1 MCATLILIKYSKNNK
16 GGATMIENYFLFII
30 MSICLIILPGPDTA
44 MATKNTLVAG
54 KVGGVKTVFGTCV
67 ALLIHTLAAVIG
79 LSALIVK
86 SALLFSIFKYVGAL
100 YLIYIGI
107 KALLAVR
114 NKEDVATNEISLNNE
129 NEHSFCFRQGFL
141 TNLLNPKIAVFFL
154 TFLPQ
159 FLNPN
164 HNTFIQLLIMGLTYL
179 VLTVIWFAFYIFLID
194 KISAFMKKPKTQRYI
209 QGLTGVV
216 LIGFGIKL
224 AFEKSN

>member
-1 MCATLILIKYSKNNK
+1 
-16 GGATMIENYFLFII
+16 

-44 MATKNTLVAG
+44 MATKNTLIAG
-54 KVGGVKTVFGTCV
+54 KIGGVKTVFGTCV

-86 SALLFSIFKYVGAL
+86 SALLFSIFKYVGAV
-100 YLIYIGI
+100 YLVYIGI

-114 NKEDVATNEISLNNE
+114 NTEDLNTDDVPIN
-129 NEHSFCFRQGFL
+129 NDNKHTSCFRQGFL
-141 TNLLNPKIAVFFL
+141 TNLLNPKVAVFFL

-164 HNTFIQLLIMGLTYL
+164 HNTFIQLLVMGLTYL
-179 VLTVIWFAFYIFLID
+179 ILTVIWFAFYIFLID

-209 QGLTGVV
+209 QGITGIV

-224 AFEKSN
+224 AFERNS

>member
-1 MCATLILIKYSKNNK
+1 
-16 GGATMIENYFLFII
+16 MIENYLLFII

-44 MATKNTLVAG
+44 MATKNTLIAG
-54 KVGGVKTVFGTCV
+54 KVGGVKTVFGTCI

-100 YLIYIGI
+100 YLTYIGI

-114 NKEDVATNEISLNNE
+114 NKEGVDTNDISLNNE
-129 NEHSFCFRQGFL
+129 NKHTSCFRQGFL

-164 HNTFIQLLIMGLTYL
+164 HNTFIQLLVMGLTYL
-179 VLTVIWFAFYIFLID
+179 VLTAFWFAFYIFLID

-209 QGLTGVV
+209 QGLTGIV
-216 LIGFGIKL
+216 LIGFGVKL

>member
-1 MCATLILIKYSKNNK
+1 
-16 GGATMIENYFLFII
+16 MIENYFLFII

-79 LSALIVK
+79 LSAIIVK

-114 NKEDVATNEISLNNE
+114 NKEGFDTNDISLNNE
-129 NEHSFCFRQGFL
+129 DEHTSYFRQGFL
-141 TNLLNPKIAVFFL
+141 TNLLNPKVAVFFL

-164 HNTFIQLLIMGLTYL
+164 HNTFIQLLVMGLTYL

-194 KISAFMKKPKTQRYI
+194 KISAFMKKPRTQRYI
-209 QGLTGVV
+209 QGLTGIV

-224 AFEKSN
+224 AFEKNN

>member
-1 MCATLILIKYSKNNK
+1 
-16 GGATMIENYFLFII
+16 MIENYLLFII
-30 MSICLIILPGPDTA
+30 MSIFLIILPGPDTA

-54 KVGGVKTVFGTCV
+54 KMGGVKTVFGTCV

-107 KALLAVR
+107 KALLAVK
-114 NKEDVATNEISLNNE
+114 NKEGVNTNDVSINNDK
-129 NEHSFCFRQGFL
+129 EHTSCFRQGFL

-159 FLNPN
+159 FLNPS
-164 HNTFIQLLIMGLTYL
+164 HNTFIQLLVMGLTYL
-179 VLTVIWFAFYIFLID
+179 VLTIIWFAFYIFLID

-209 QGLTGVV
+209 QGLTG
-216 LIGFGIKL
+216 
-224 AFEKSN
+224 

>member
-1 MCATLILIKYSKNNK
+1 
-16 GGATMIENYFLFII
+16 MIENYLLFII

-54 KVGGVKTVFGTCV
+54 KVGGVKTVFGTCI

-114 NKEDVATNEISLNNE
+114 NKENLDTNDLSLNNE
-129 NEHSFCFRQGFL
+129 NEHTSCFCQGFL
-141 TNLLNPKIAVFFL
+141 TNLLNPKVAVFFL

-164 HNTFIQLLIMGLTYL
+164 HNTFIQLLVMGLTYL

-224 AFEKSN
+224 AFEKNN

>member
-1 MCATLILIKYSKNNK
+1 
-16 GGATMIENYFLFII
+16 

-54 KVGGVKTVFGTCV
+54 KIGGVKTVFGTCV

-86 SALLFSIFKYVGAL
+86 SALLFSIFKYVGAV
-100 YLIYIGI
+100 YLVYIGI

-114 NKEDVATNEISLNNE
+114 NTEDLNTNDVPINND
-129 NEHSFCFRQGFL
+129 NKHTSCFRQGFL
-141 TNLLNPKIAVFFL
+141 TNLLNPKVAVFFL

-164 HNTFIQLLIMGLTYL
+164 HNTFIQLLVMGLTYL
-179 VLTVIWFAFYIFLID
+179 ILTVIWFAFYIFLID

-209 QGLTGVV
+209 QGITGIV

-224 AFEKSN
+224 AFERNS

>member
-1 MCATLILIKYSKNNK
+1 
-16 GGATMIENYFLFII
+16 MIENYLLFII

-114 NKEDVATNEISLNNE
+114 NKEGVNTNDVAISNDNK
-129 NEHSFCFRQGFL
+129 HTSCFRQGFL

-164 HNTFIQLLIMGLTYL
+164 HNTFIQLLVMGLTYL
-179 VLTVIWFAFYIFLID
+179 ILTVIWFAFYIFLID

-209 QGLTGVV
+209 QGLTGIV

-224 AFEKSN
+224 AFEKNN

>member
-1 MCATLILIKYSKNNK
+1 
-16 GGATMIENYFLFII
+16 MIENYLLFII

-44 MATKNTLVAG
+44 MATKNTLIAG
-54 KVGGVKTVFGTCV
+54 KVGGVKTVFGTCI

-114 NKEDVATNEISLNNE
+114 NKEGVDTNDISLNNE
-129 NEHSFCFRQGFL
+129 NKHTSCFRQGFL

-164 HNTFIQLLIMGLTYL
+164 HNTFIQLLVMCLTYL
-179 VLTVIWFAFYIFLID
+179 VLTAFWFAFYIFLID

-209 QGLTGVV
+209 QGLTGIV
-216 LIGFGIKL
+216 LIGFGVKL

>member
-1 MCATLILIKYSKNNK
+1 
-16 GGATMIENYFLFII
+16 FII

-44 MATKNTLVAG
+44 MATKNTLIAG
-54 KVGGVKTVFGTCV
+54 KIGGVKTVFGTCV

-86 SALLFSIFKYVGAL
+86 SALLFSIFKYVGAV
-100 YLIYIGI
+100 YLVYIGI

-114 NKEDVATNEISLNNE
+114 NTEDLNTNDVPINND
-129 NEHSFCFRQGFL
+129 NKHTSCFRQGFL

-164 HNTFIQLLIMGLTYL
+164 HNTFIQLLVMGLTYL
-179 VLTVIWFAFYIFLID
+179 ILTVIWFAFYIFLID

-209 QGLTGVV
+209 QGITGIV

-224 AFEKSN
+224 AFERNS

>member
-1 MCATLILIKYSKNNK
+1 M
-16 GGATMIENYFLFII
+16 MENFFLFII

-44 MATKNTLVAG
+44 MATKNTLIAG
-54 KVGGVKTVFGTCV
+54 KIGGVKTVFGTCV

-86 SALLFSIFKYVGAL
+86 SALLFSIFKYVGAV
-100 YLIYIGI
+100 YIVYIGI

-114 NKEDVATNEISLNNE
+114 NTEDLNTNDVPINND
-129 NEHSFCFRQGFL
+129 NKHTSCFRQGFL

-164 HNTFIQLLIMGLTYL
+164 HNTFIQLLVMGLTYL
-179 VLTVIWFAFYIFLID
+179 ILTVIWFAFYIFLID

-209 QGLTGVV
+209 QGITGIV

-224 AFEKSN
+224 AFERNS

>member
-1 MCATLILIKYSKNNK
+1 
-16 GGATMIENYFLFII
+16 MIENYLLFII

-54 KVGGVKTVFGTCV
+54 KMGGVKTVFGTCV

-107 KALLAVR
+107 KALLAVK
-114 NKEDVATNEISLNNE
+114 NKEGVNTNYVSINNDK
-129 NEHSFCFRQGFL
+129 EHTSCFRQGFL

-159 FLNPN
+159 FLNPS
-164 HNTFIQLLIMGLTYL
+164 HNTFIQLLVMGLTYL
-179 VLTVIWFAFYIFLID
+179 VLTIIWFAFYIFLID

-209 QGLTGVV
+209 QGLTGIV

-224 AFEKSN
+224 ALEKNN

>member
-1 MCATLILIKYSKNNK
+1 M
-16 GGATMIENYFLFII
+16 
-30 MSICLIILPGPDTA
+30 
-44 MATKNTLVAG
+44 
-54 KVGGVKTVFGTCV
+54 KTVFGTCV

-114 NKEDVATNEISLNNE
+114 NKEGVNTNDISLNNANE
-129 NEHSFCFRQGFL
+129 NTSCFRQGFL

-209 QGLTGVV
+209 QGLTGIV

>member
-1 MCATLILIKYSKNNK
+1 
-16 GGATMIENYFLFII
+16 

-44 MATKNTLVAG
+44 MATKNTLIAG
-54 KVGGVKTVFGTCV
+54 KIGGVKTVFGTCV

-86 SALLFSIFKYVGAL
+86 SALLFSIFKYVGAV

-114 NKEDVATNEISLNNE
+114 NTEDLNTNDVPINND
-129 NEHSFCFRQGFL
+129 NKHTSCFRQGFL

-164 HNTFIQLLIMGLTYL
+164 HNTFIQLLVMGLTYL
-179 VLTVIWFAFYIFLID
+179 ILTVIWFAFYIFLID

-209 QGLTGVV
+209 QGITGIV

-224 AFEKSN
+224 AFERNS

>member
-1 MCATLILIKYSKNNK
+1 MCATLFLIKYSKNKK

-54 KVGGVKTVFGTCV
+54 KVGGVKTVFGTCI

-114 NKEDVATNEISLNNE
+114 NKEGVDTNDISLHNE
-129 NEHSFCFRQGFL
+129 AEHTSCFRQGFL
-141 TNLLNPKIAVFFL
+141 TNLLNPKVAVFFL

-164 HNTFIQLLIMGLTYL
+164 HNTFIQLLVMGLTYL
-179 VLTVIWFAFYIFLID
+179 ILTVIWFAFYIFLID

-209 QGLTGVV
+209 QGLTGIV

>member
-1 MCATLILIKYSKNNK
+1 M
-16 GGATMIENYFLFII
+16 MENFLLFII

-54 KVGGVKTVFGTCV
+54 KIGGVKTVFGTCV

-86 SALLFSIFKYVGAL
+86 SALLFSIFKYVGAV
-100 YLIYIGI
+100 YLVYIGI

-114 NKEDVATNEISLNNE
+114 NTEDLNTNDVPINND
-129 NEHSFCFRQGFL
+129 NKHTSCFRQGFL

-164 HNTFIQLLIMGLTYL
+164 HNTFIQLLVMGLTYL
-179 VLTVIWFAFYIFLID
+179 ILTVIWFAFYIFLID

-209 QGLTGVV
+209 QGITGIV

-224 AFEKSN
+224 AFERNS

>member
-1 MCATLILIKYSKNNK
+1 
-16 GGATMIENYFLFII
+16 MIENYLLFII

-54 KVGGVKTVFGTCV
+54 KVGGVKTVLGTCV

-107 KALLAVR
+107 KALLAVK
-114 NKEDVATNEISLNNE
+114 NKGSLDTEDVSINND
-129 NEHSFCFRQGFL
+129 NEHASCFRQGFL
-141 TNLLNPKIAVFFL
+141 TNLLNPKVAVFFL

-194 KISAFMKKPKTQRYI
+194 KISAFMKKPKTQSYI

-224 AFEKSN
+224 ALEKNN

>member
-1 MCATLILIKYSKNNK
+1 
-16 GGATMIENYFLFII
+16 MIENYLLFII

-54 KVGGVKTVFGTCV
+54 KMGGVKTVFGTCV

-107 KALLAVR
+107 KALLAVK
-114 NKEDVATNEISLNNE
+114 NKEGVNTNDVSINNDK
-129 NEHSFCFRQGFL
+129 EHTSCFRQGFL

-159 FLNPN
+159 FLNPS
-164 HNTFIQLLIMGLTYL
+164 HNTFIQLLVMGLTYL
-179 VLTVIWFAFYIFLID
+179 VLTIIWFAFYIFLID

-209 QGLTGVV
+209 QGLTGIV

-224 AFEKSN
+224 AFEKNN

>member
-1 MCATLILIKYSKNNK
+1 
-16 GGATMIENYFLFII
+16 
-30 MSICLIILPGPDTA
+30 
-44 MATKNTLVAG
+44 MATKNTLIAG
-54 KVGGVKTVFGTCV
+54 KIGGVKTVFGTCV

-86 SALLFSIFKYVGAL
+86 SALLFSIFKYVGAV
-100 YLIYIGI
+100 YLVYIGI

-114 NKEDVATNEISLNNE
+114 NTEDLNTNDVPINND
-129 NEHSFCFRQGFL
+129 NKHTSCFRQGFL
-141 TNLLNPKIAVFFL
+141 TNLLNPKVAVFFL

-164 HNTFIQLLIMGLTYL
+164 HNTFIQLLVMGLTYL
-179 VLTVIWFAFYIFLID
+179 ILTVIWFAFYIFLID

-209 QGLTGVV
+209 QGITGIV

-224 AFEKSN
+224 AFERNS

>member
-1 MCATLILIKYSKNNK
+1 
-16 GGATMIENYFLFII
+16 MIENYLLFII

-54 KVGGVKTVFGTCV
+54 KVGGVKTVFGTCI
-67 ALLIHTLAAVIG
+67 ALLIHTLAAIIG

-114 NKEDVATNEISLNNE
+114 NKEGIDTNDISLNNE
-129 NEHSFCFRQGFL
+129 NKHTSCFRQGFL

-164 HNTFIQLLIMGLTYL
+164 HNTFIQLLVMGLTYL
-179 VLTVIWFAFYIFLID
+179 VLTAIWFAFYIFLID

-209 QGLTGVV
+209 QGLTGIV
-216 LIGFGIKL
+216 LIGFGVKL

>member
-1 MCATLILIKYSKNNK
+1 
-16 GGATMIENYFLFII
+16 MIENYLLFII
-30 MSICLIILPGPDTA
+30 MSIFLIILPGPDTA

-54 KVGGVKTVFGTCV
+54 KMGGVKTVFGTCV

-107 KALLAVR
+107 KALLAVK
-114 NKEDVATNEISLNNE
+114 NKEGVNTNDVSINNDK
-129 NEHSFCFRQGFL
+129 EHTSCFRQGFL

-159 FLNPN
+159 FLNPS
-164 HNTFIQLLIMGLTYL
+164 HNTFIQLLVMGLTYL
-179 VLTVIWFAFYIFLID
+179 VLTIIWFAFYIFLID

-209 QGLTGVV
+209 QGLTGIV

-224 AFEKSN
+224 ALEKNN

>member
-1 MCATLILIKYSKNNK
+1 
-16 GGATMIENYFLFII
+16 MIENYLLFII

-44 MATKNTLVAG
+44 MATKNSLVAG
-54 KVGGVKTVFGTCV
+54 KIGGVKTVFGTCV

-86 SALLFSIFKYVGAL
+86 SALLFSIFKYVGAV
-100 YLIYIGI
+100 YLVYIGI

-114 NKEDVATNEISLNNE
+114 NTSDLNTNEVPINNE
-129 NEHSFCFRQGFL
+129 NKHTSCFRQGFL

-164 HNTFIQLLIMGLTYL
+164 HNTFIQLLVMGLTYL
-179 VLTVIWFAFYIFLID
+179 ILTVIWFAFYIFLID

-209 QGLTGVV
+209 QGLTGIV

-224 AFEKSN
+224 AFERNN

>member
-1 MCATLILIKYSKNNK
+1 
-16 GGATMIENYFLFII
+16 MIENYLLFII

-114 NKEDVATNEISLNNE
+114 NKEGVNTNDVAISNDNK
-129 NEHSFCFRQGFL
+129 HTSCFRQGFL

-179 VLTVIWFAFYIFLID
+179 ILTVIWFAFYIFLID

-209 QGLTGVV
+209 QGLTGIV

-224 AFEKSN
+224 AFKKNS

>member
-1 MCATLILIKYSKNNK
+1 
-16 GGATMIENYFLFII
+16 MIENYFLFII

-79 LSALIVK
+79 LSAIIVK

-114 NKEDVATNEISLNNE
+114 NKEGFDTNDISLNNE
-129 NEHSFCFRQGFL
+129 DKHTSCFRQGFL
-141 TNLLNPKIAVFFL
+141 TNLLNPKVAVFFL

-164 HNTFIQLLIMGLTYL
+164 HNTFIQLLVMGLTYL

-194 KISAFMKKPKTQRYI
+194 KISAFMKKPRTQRYI
-209 QGLTGVV
+209 QGLTGIV

-224 AFEKSN
+224 AFEKNN

>member
-1 MCATLILIKYSKNNK
+1 
-16 GGATMIENYFLFII
+16 MIENYLLFII

-44 MATKNTLVAG
+44 MATKNTLIAG
-54 KVGGVKTVFGTCV
+54 KVGGVKTVFGTCI

-114 NKEDVATNEISLNNE
+114 NKEGVDTNDISLNNE
-129 NEHSFCFRQGFL
+129 NKHTSCFRQGFL

-164 HNTFIQLLIMGLTYL
+164 HNTFIQLLVMGLTYL
-179 VLTVIWFAFYIFLID
+179 VLTAFWFAFYIFLID
-194 KISAFMKKPKTQRYI
+194 NISAFMKKPKTQRYI
-209 QGLTGVV
+209 QGLTGIV
-216 LIGFGIKL
+216 LIGFGVKL

>member
-1 MCATLILIKYSKNNK
+1 
-16 GGATMIENYFLFII
+16 MIENYLLFII

-54 KVGGVKTVFGTCV
+54 KVGGVKTVFGTCI

-114 NKEDVATNEISLNNE
+114 NKEGIDTNDISLNNE
-129 NEHSFCFRQGFL
+129 DEHTSCDKGFYE
-141 TNLLNPKIAVFFL
+141 
-154 TFLPQ
+154 
-159 FLNPN
+159 
-164 HNTFIQLLIMGLTYL
+164 FI
-179 VLTVIWFAFYIFLID
+179 
-194 KISAFMKKPKTQRYI
+194 KP
-209 QGLTGVV
+209 
-216 LIGFGIKL
+216 
-224 AFEKSN
+224 

>member
-1 MCATLILIKYSKNNK
+1 
-16 GGATMIENYFLFII
+16 
-30 MSICLIILPGPDTA
+30 LIILPGPDTA

-54 KVGGVKTVFGTCV
+54 KMGGVKTVFGTCV

-107 KALLAVR
+107 KALLAVK
-114 NKEDVATNEISLNNE
+114 NKEGVNTNDVSINNDK
-129 NEHSFCFRQGFL
+129 EHTSCFRQGFL

-159 FLNPN
+159 FLNPS
-164 HNTFIQLLIMGLTYL
+164 HNTFIQLLVMGLTYL
-179 VLTVIWFAFYIFLID
+179 VLTIIWFAFYIFLID

-209 QGLTGVV
+209 QGLTGIV

-224 AFEKSN
+224 ALEKNN

>member
-1 MCATLILIKYSKNNK
+1 
-16 GGATMIENYFLFII
+16 MIENYLLFII

-54 KVGGVKTVFGTCV
+54 KVGGVKTVFGTCI
-67 ALLIHTLAAVIG
+67 ALLIHTLAAIIG

-114 NKEDVATNEISLNNE
+114 NKEGIDTNDISLNNE
-129 NEHSFCFRQGFL
+129 NKHTSCFRQGFL

-164 HNTFIQLLIMGLTYL
+164 HNTFIQLLVMGLTYL
-179 VLTVIWFAFYIFLID
+179 VLTAIWFAFYILLID

-209 QGLTGVV
+209 QGLTGIV
-216 LIGFGIKL
+216 LIGFGVKL

>member
-1 MCATLILIKYSKNNK
+1 
-16 GGATMIENYFLFII
+16 

-44 MATKNTLVAG
+44 MATKNTLIAG
-54 KVGGVKTVFGTCV
+54 KIGGVKTVFGTCV

-86 SALLFSIFKYVGAL
+86 SALLFSIFKYVGAV
-100 YLIYIGI
+100 YLVYIGI

-114 NKEDVATNEISLNNE
+114 NTEDLNTNDVPINND
-129 NEHSFCFRQGFL
+129 NKHTSCFRQGFL

-164 HNTFIQLLIMGLTYL
+164 HNTFIQLLVMGLTYL
-179 VLTVIWFAFYIFLID
+179 ILTVIWFAFYIFLID

-209 QGLTGVV
+209 QGITGIV

-224 AFEKSN
+224 AFERNS

>member
-1 MCATLILIKYSKNNK
+1 
-16 GGATMIENYFLFII
+16 MIENYLLFII

-54 KVGGVKTVFGTCV
+54 KMGGVKTVFGTCV

-107 KALLAVR
+107 KALLAVK
-114 NKEDVATNEISLNNE
+114 NKEGVNTNDVSINNDK
-129 NEHSFCFRQGFL
+129 EHTSCFRQGFL

-159 FLNPN
+159 FLNPS
-164 HNTFIQLLIMGLTYL
+164 HNTFIQLLVMGLTYL
-179 VLTVIWFAFYIFLID
+179 VLTIIWFTFYIFLID

-209 QGLTGVV
+209 QGLTGIV

-224 AFEKSN
+224 ALEKNN

>member
-1 MCATLILIKYSKNNK
+1 
-16 GGATMIENYFLFII
+16 MIENYLLFII

-54 KVGGVKTVFGTCV
+54 KMGGVKTVFGTCV

-107 KALLAVR
+107 KALLAVK
-114 NKEDVATNEISLNNE
+114 NKEGVNTNDVSINNDK
-129 NEHSFCFRQGFL
+129 EHTSCFRQGFL

-159 FLNPN
+159 FLNPS
-164 HNTFIQLLIMGLTYL
+164 HNTFIQLLVMGLTYL
-179 VLTVIWFAFYIFLID
+179 VLTIIWFAFYIFLID

-209 QGLTGVV
+209 QGLTGIV

-224 AFEKSN
+224 ALEKIINKVKL

>member
-1 MCATLILIKYSKNNK
+1 
-16 GGATMIENYFLFII
+16 MIENYLLFII

-44 MATKNTLVAG
+44 MAMKNTLIAG
-54 KVGGVKTVFGTCV
+54 KVGGVKTVFGTCI

-114 NKEDVATNEISLNNE
+114 NKEGVDTNDISLNNE
-129 NEHSFCFRQGFL
+129 NKHTSCFRQGFL

-164 HNTFIQLLIMGLTYL
+164 HNTFIQLLVMGLTYL
-179 VLTVIWFAFYIFLID
+179 VLTAFWFAFYIFLID

-209 QGLTGVV
+209 QGLTGIV
-216 LIGFGIKL
+216 LIGFGVKL

>member
-1 MCATLILIKYSKNNK
+1 
-16 GGATMIENYFLFII
+16 MIENYLLFII

-54 KVGGVKTVFGTCV
+54 KVGGVKTVFGTCI
-67 ALLIHTLAAVIG
+67 ALLIHTLAAIIG

-114 NKEDVATNEISLNNE
+114 NKEGIDTNDISLNNE
-129 NEHSFCFRQGFL
+129 NKHTSCFRQGFL

-164 HNTFIQLLIMGLTYL
+164 HNTFIQLLVMGLTYL
-179 VLTVIWFAFYIFLID
+179 VLTAIWFAFYIFLID

-209 QGLTGVV
+209 QGLTGIA
-216 LIGFGIKL
+216 LIGFGVKL

>member
-1 MCATLILIKYSKNNK
+1 
-16 GGATMIENYFLFII
+16 

-44 MATKNTLVAG
+44 MATKNTLIAG
-54 KVGGVKTVFGTCV
+54 KIGGVKTVFGTCV

-86 SALLFSIFKYVGAL
+86 SALLFSIFKYVGAV
-100 YLIYIGI
+100 YLVYIGI
-107 KALLAVR
+107 KALLAIR
-114 NKEDVATNEISLNNE
+114 NTEDLNTNDVPINNE
-129 NEHSFCFRQGFL
+129 NKHTSCFRQGFL
-141 TNLLNPKIAVFFL
+141 TNLLNPKVAVFFL

-164 HNTFIQLLIMGLTYL
+164 HNTFIQLLVMGLTYL
-179 VLTVIWFAFYIFLID
+179 ILTVIWFAFYIFLID

-209 QGLTGVV
+209 QGITGIV

-224 AFEKSN
+224 AFERNS